1 MFEVTSA
8 FVVAGL
14 GACLVLAS
22 PIRPVQPVVEGM
34 DGVDRQFG
42 EQAPEISPSTPIV
55 TPPTSP
61 TTPSGA
67 AKIPAPLAQPL
78 RRQQHGRS
86 SHRPGP
92 GRARW
97 LGRAPPRAR
106 GSRWALGGRR
116 LLPGVLHRR

>member
-1 MFEVTSA
+1 
-8 FVVAGL
+8 
-14 GACLVLAS
+14 
-22 PIRPVQPVVEGM
+22 M

-61 TTPSGA
+61 TTPTGA

-86 SHRPGP
+86 SHRPRP
-92 GRARW
+92 GHESPSRFE
-97 LGRAPPRAR
+97 R
-106 GSRWALGGRR
+106 GSPPIEPTVGG
-116 LLPGVLHRR
+116 P